1 MHLPKSE
8 LWLFVAETLL
18 KVIKH
23 DELVILNGVRL
34 REDLDISCFYTR
46 SKNAQTLQD
55 HVRNQFIS
63 YWKRTA
69 EMVSAGVK
77 NVKSIFVLE
86 LKGAIERSCTKKEK
100 RLSA

>member
-34 REDLDISCFYTR
+34 REDLDSP
-46 SKNAQTLQD
+46 
-55 HVRNQFIS
+55 
-63 YWKRTA
+63 
-69 EMVSAGVK
+69 
-77 NVKSIFVLE
+77 
-86 LKGAIERSCTKKEK
+86 LK
-100 RLSA
+100 

>member
-1 MHLPKSE
+1 M
-8 LWLFVAETLL
+8 
-18 KVIKH
+18 
-23 DELVILNGVRL
+23 
-34 REDLDISCFYTR
+34 REDLEISRFCTH

-77 NVKSIFVLE
+77 NVKSIFLLE
-86 LKGAIERSCTKKEK
+86 LKGAIERSCTKKKKDYRRETFPF
-100 RLSA
+100 S